1 MNKHWGETLIFLC
14 FVIVA
19 AALWYGHAMTSVR
32 TEVVPIH
39 VQYTGM
45 DPLVSFKDTLPS
57 TLSVEVHDAGQRLKT
72 YYRDQ
77 PTLTLNLHTL
87 TTEEQGT
94 LDIPEEQVRSSVT
107 ALLQGTSKLLTISPA
122 AIHGTYYRQE
132 SKEVTVILRANIT
145 PTEEYQFAVQP
156 SLYEP
161 TIQVY
166 GDPKVLQQIDTIYT
180 HPYTF
185 TGLKDTLSDWVRL
198 DLPKGVRA
206 KLEEVAFTA
215 ITERFTEKV
224 FTLPISCKLP
234 DSTMTLRLFPAEA
247 AVTVR
252 CAIRD
257 FNEAEASDI
266 VLECDFPQTPKER
279 LVVKAKTN
287 DPVVHVVR
295 IQPSQVEYI
304 LEQQ

>member
-32 TEVVPIH
+32 TGEVPIH
-39 VQYTGM
+39 VQYTGV

-57 TLSVEVHDAGQRLKT
+57 TLSVEVRDAGQRLKT

-77 PTLTLNLHTL
+77 PTITLNLHSL
-87 TTEEQGT
+87 TSENRGT
-94 LDIPEEQVRSSVT
+94 INIPEEQVRSSVT
-107 ALLQGTSKLLTISPA
+107 SLLQGTSKLLTISPA

-132 SKEVTVILRANIT
+132 SKEIEVVLQATIT
-145 PTEEYQFAVQP
+145 PAEEYQFAI
-156 SLYEP
+156 SP
-161 TIQVY
+161 TLQEHRIQVY

-180 HPYTF
+180 QPYTLV
-185 TGLKDTLSDWVRL
+185 GLKDTLSDWVKL
-198 DLPKGVRA
+198 NLPQGIRSEKEA
-206 KLEEVAFTA
+206 LAFVA

-224 FTLPISCKLP
+224 FTLPIGCDLP

-266 VLECDFPQTPKER
+266 VLKCDFPKTPKER
-279 LVVKAKTN
+279 LVVKAKTS

-304 LEQQ
+304 LEQH